1 MQEREGDSSREE
13 RSGSRRGDGAIYQAS
28 FCADRLKVLGDP
40 LRLRIVNLL
49 QTDELTVGD
58 ICEFLEAEIGTASHH
73 LKILKHGKPVSP
85 RRICRF
91 IYDRLCDGLFKKC
104 SASRPVLDPGCC
116 TRGLFRHVGR
126 NLQHAGSGLTASG
139 FDQRSVSS
147 PPVRM
152 SGLDADLPTQW
163 KELMR
168 LFKGFQA
175 DVTKTLDCVTLLSKR
190 QSCLKLYG
198 ERFLCQSAI
207 RRSIRRKSRE
217 NNR

>member
-1 MQEREGDSSREE
+1 MKSTEVRDEVHD
-13 RSGSRRGDGAIYQAS
+13 DNFHAS

-73 LKILKHGKPVSP
+73 LKILKHGKLVSP
-85 RRICRF
+85 RRDGRF
-91 IYDRLCDGLFKKC
+91 IYYRLCDGLLKKC
-104 SASRPVLDPGCC
+104 SASRSVLDPGCC
-116 TRGLFRHVGR
+116 TLGLSRHIGR
-126 NLQHAGSGLTASG
+126 NLQHAGSSLTASG

-152 SGLDADLPTQW
+152 SGLDADLPMQR
-163 KELMR
+163 KELTR

-175 DVTKTLDCVTLLSKR
+175 DVTKTHDCVTLLSKR
-190 QSCLKLYG
+190 QSCLRLYG
-198 ERFLCQSAI
+198 ERFLCQNAI

-217 NNR
+217 SSR